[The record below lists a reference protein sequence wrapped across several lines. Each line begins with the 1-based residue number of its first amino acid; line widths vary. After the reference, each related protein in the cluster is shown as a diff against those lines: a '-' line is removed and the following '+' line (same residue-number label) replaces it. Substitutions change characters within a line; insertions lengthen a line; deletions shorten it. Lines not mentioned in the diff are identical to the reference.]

1 MSMRTPTP
9 VRSREEAESVLQ
21 GVKLFAGLDK
31 AALRAVAEA
40 ASWRGWTAGATIFQ
54 RGDEG
59 NHLIVVA
66 SGRLRLSL
74 GTAQGKEILIGTVG
88 PGGIVGEVA
97 IIDGQPRSAD
107 ATAVEDTVGLLL
119 WRDAFLRLIARQP
132 ELGLSVARY
141 LCSLLRSTNF
151 QMESIALH
159 ELRARLV
166 RFLLM
171 SVRQVHGADP
181 PRMAK
186 LKVGLNQSELSAMLG
201 ASRPKLNRA
210 LHELIDEGVLVRDGE
225 VLVCDMTLLR
235 EIAEEAGASDI

>member
-1 MSMRTPTP
+1 MGTQTLT
-9 VRSREEAESVLQ
+9 RSRDEAEAALR
-21 GVKLFAGLDK
+21 GVTLFAGLDP

-40 ASWRGWTAGATIFQ
+40 ATWRSWSSGATIFQ

-59 NHLIVVA
+59 NHLIVVV

-107 ATAVEDTVGLLL
+107 ATALEETVGLLM

-132 ELGLSVARY
+132 DLGLSVARY
-141 LCSLLRSTNF
+141 LCTLLRSTNF

-171 SVRQVHGADP
+171 SVRQAHGAEP
-181 PRMAK
+181 PKMAR

-210 LHELIDEGVLVRDGE
+210 LHELIEEGLVIRDGE
-225 VLVCDMTLLR
+225 VLVCNVARLR
-235 EIAEEAGASDI
+235 EIAEDAGGSDI

>member
-1 MSMRTPTP
+1 MRTPPRGRT
-9 VRSREEAESVLQ
+9 EAEATLR
-21 GVKLFAGLDK
+21 GVALFADLEPV
-31 AALRAVAEA
+31 ALRAVAETA
-40 ASWRGWTAGATIFQ
+40 TWRTWPAGTTIFQ

-59 NHLIVVA
+59 NHLFVVV
-66 SGRLRLSL
+66 SGRLRLSM
-74 GTAQGKEILIGTVG
+74 GTAAGREILIGTVG

-107 ATAVEDTVGLLL
+107 ATALEDTVGLVL
-119 WRDAFLRLIARQP
+119 WRDAFLRLLAGQP
-132 ELGLSVARY
+132 DLGLSVARY

-171 SVRQVHGADP
+171 SVRQVHGVDP
-181 PRMAK
+181 PKMAR
-186 LKVGLNQSELSAMLG
+186 LKVGLNQTELSAMLG

-210 LHELIDEGVLVRDGE
+210 LHELIDEGAVLRDGE
-225 VLVCDMTLLR
+225 YLVCDMAVLR
-235 EIAEEAGASDI
+235 DIADEAGALDI

>member
-1 MSMRTPTP
+1 MRSPAVT
-9 VRSREEAESVLQ
+9 RGRDEAEAALR
-21 GVKLFAGLDK
+21 GVALFADLDP

-40 ASWRGWTAGATIFQ
+40 SAWRSWPGGTTIFQ

-59 NHLIVVA
+59 NHLIVVV
-66 SGRLRLSL
+66 SGRLRLSRGSAL
-74 GTAQGKEILIGTVG
+74 GKEILIGTVG

-107 ATAVEDTVGLLL
+107 AAAVEDTVGLLL
-119 WRDAFLRLIARQP
+119 WRDAFLRLLARQP
-132 ELGLSVARY
+132 DLGLSMARY

-171 SVRQVHGADP
+171 SVRQIHGADP
-181 PRMAK
+181 PKMAK

-210 LHELIDEGVLVRDGE
+210 LHELLDEGALTRDGE
-225 VLVCDMTLLR
+225 VLVCDMPRLR
-235 EIAEEAGASDI
+235 AIAEEAGASEI

>member
-1 MSMRTPTP
+1 MATQTLT
-9 VRSREEAESVLQ
+9 RSRDEAESALK
-21 GVKLFAGLDK
+21 GVALFADLDP
-31 AALRAVAEA
+31 AALRIVAEA
-40 ASWRGWTAGATIFQ
+40 ATWRSWPAGATIFQ

-66 SGRLRLSL
+66 NGRLRLSL
-74 GTAQGKEILIGTVG
+74 GTAQGKEMLIGTVG

-107 ATAVEDTVGLLL
+107 ATAVEDTVGLLM
-119 WRDAFLRLIARQP
+119 WRDAFVRLIESQP
-132 ELGLSVARY
+132 KLGLSVARY
-141 LCSLLRSTNF
+141 LCTLLRSTNF

-171 SVRQVHGADP
+171 SVRQAHGAEP
-181 PRMAK
+181 PKMAR
-186 LKVGLNQSELSAMLG
+186 LKVGLNQTELSAMLG

-210 LHELIDEGVLVRDGE
+210 LHELIDEGALTRDGE
-225 VLVCDMTLLR
+225 IMVCNIALLR
-235 EIAEEAGASDI
+235 EIAEDAGGTEL